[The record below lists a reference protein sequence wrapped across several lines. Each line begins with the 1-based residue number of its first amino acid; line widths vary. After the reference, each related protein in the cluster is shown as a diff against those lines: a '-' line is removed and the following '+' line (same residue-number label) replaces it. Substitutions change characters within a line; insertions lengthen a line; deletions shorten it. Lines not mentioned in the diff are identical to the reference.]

1 MDIEIM
7 GEIRR
12 KRPLIHCI
20 TNYVTANDVANI
32 ILAAG
37 GCAVMADGE
46 REVEDIVSISQGLVI
61 NMGTLK
67 EGTIPAMIKAG
78 KRANELGIPVVFD
91 PVGAGASR
99 FRTEACKR
107 VFEQI
112 KVSLARG
119 NASEIKALAKALEEN
134 GRLQAPT
141 PEAGR
146 TKGVDVSEKDR
157 LTEENLQKNIIFAED
172 FAKRHGIMCLMTGN
186 TDIATDGDRTFL
198 AENGTPMMAG
208 ITGAGCMLDGL
219 AALFLAAQGH
229 GGDVFTAALA
239 AAAEGYC
246 GQRAEERI
254 REQRRLFPAYLAGT
268 GSFRTF
274 LIDGISCLTDEE
286 LKEGMKIEAWK
297 R

>member
-99 FRTEACKR
+99 FRTEACRK
-107 VFEQI
+107 VFEQV

-119 NASEIKALAKALEEN
+119 NSSEIKALAKALEEN
-134 GRLQAPT
+134 GRPQAPT

-157 LTEENLQKNIIFAED
+157 LTEENLQKKYHI
-172 FAKRHGIMCLMTGN
+172 C
-186 TDIATDGDRTFL
+186 
-198 AENGTPMMAG
+198 
-208 ITGAGCMLDGL
+208 
-219 AALFLAAQGH
+219 
-229 GGDVFTAALA
+229 
-239 AAAEGYC
+239 
-246 GQRAEERI
+246 
-254 REQRRLFPAYLAGT
+254 RRLCKKTWYNMFNDREHRYSHRRRSDVPGGKRNSHDGRDHWRRLYAGRPCSSFPRGERSGGRRFYGCSGCGGGRILRPAGRREDPGT
-268 GSFRTF
+268 KKTV
-274 LIDGISCLTDEE
+274 SCLSGRNRE
-286 LKEGMKIEAWK
+286 LSDLPD
-297 R
+297 RRDQLPYR

>member
-12 KRPLIHCI
+12 KKPLIHCI

-134 GRLQAPT
+134 GRPQAPT

>member
-67 EGTIPAMIKAG
+67 EGTIPAIIKAG

-134 GRLQAPT
+134 GRPQAPT

-254 REQRRLFPAYLAGT
+254 REQRRLFPAYPAGT

>member
-134 GRLQAPT
+134 GRPQAPT

>member
-99 FRTEACKR
+99 FRTEACRK
-107 VFEQI
+107 VFEQV

-134 GRLQAPT
+134 GRPQAPT

-254 REQRRLFPAYLAGT
+254 REQRRLFPAFSAGT

>member
-12 KRPLIHCI
+12 KKPLIHCI

-134 GRLQAPT
+134 GRPQAPT

-254 REQRRLFPAYLAGT
+254 REERRRFPAYPAGT

>member
-12 KRPLIHCI
+12 KKPLIHCI

-67 EGTIPAMIKAG
+67 EGTIPAMTKAG

-134 GRLQAPT
+134 GRPQAPT

-219 AALFLAAQGH
+219 AALFLAAKGQGR
-229 GGDVFTAALA
+229 DVFTAALA